1 VTTLY
6 EAFLADCFAKA
17 DEVDDCSGSLEMFA
31 VGLSFDGP
39 APLAATTCC
48 P

>member
-6 EAFLADCFAKA
+6 EAFLADCLAKA
-17 DEVDDCSGSLEMFA
+17 DEVDDCSGSLDVFA
-31 VGLSFDGP
+31 VGLFFGDP